1 VVSVDLKR
9 IFRHLFTTMWSVRRA
24 FPASSMQAVQR
35 AIRETEATHAGQVR
49 FAVEHAL
56 DLPQLLAGRSARAR
70 ALDVFSQ
77 LRVWDTQHN
86 NGVLIYLLLADRD
99 VEIIADRGVHARV
112 GQGWEPICRR
122 MEERFRRGEYE
133 AGVVEGVRAVGEHL
147 RQHFPAGGTRRNELP
162 DEPVAL

>member
-1 VVSVDLKR
+1 MVSMHLKR

-24 FPASSMQAVQR
+24 FPASSLRAVER
-35 AIRETEATHAGQVR
+35 AIQETETTHEGQVR

-99 VEIIADRGVHARV
+99 VEIIADRGVHAHV
-112 GQGWEPICRR
+112 GQGWEQICRR
-122 MEERFRRGEYE
+122 MEERFGRGEYE
-133 AGVVEGVRAVGEHL
+133 AGVVEGIRAVGEHL
-147 RQHFPAGGTRRNELP
+147 KRHFPPQRAGPGELP
-162 DEPVAL
+162 DRPVVL